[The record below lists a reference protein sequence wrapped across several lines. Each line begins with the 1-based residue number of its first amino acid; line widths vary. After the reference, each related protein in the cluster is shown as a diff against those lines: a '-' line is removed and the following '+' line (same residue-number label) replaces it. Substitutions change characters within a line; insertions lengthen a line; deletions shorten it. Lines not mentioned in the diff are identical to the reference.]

1 VVILNIKESNIMS
14 KYILDREKFLL
25 EKYVSVGEN
34 TEITDNEQ
42 VAVIQGRFNPCA
54 HIGHL
59 NMIKNAHRLTGKRIF
74 VIQILSNNSKS
85 PLKDE
90 GVLEKMAN
98 EIVKHNSEICGWEI
112 FNADKEHAAF
122 LPNIITFTRE
132 NGYEPVALCCG
143 EDRFNDYQSSLDRM
157 NDPAMK
163 EKALQ
168 KDPNA
173 KLVEILPEFEIVIA
187 DDRTGGYSSTKI
199 REAMVLGDEEFV
211 KANIPDYLYPYCD
224 VMKDAVVKV
233 AEEEANKPK
242 RIRKK

>member
-1 VVILNIKESNIMS
+1 MGYILNRK
-14 KYILDREKFLL
+14 DFLL
-25 EKYVSVGEN
+25 EKYVKVGEN
-34 TEITDNEQ
+34 TEITDNEK

-59 NMIKNAHRLTGKRIF
+59 NMINNAQKLTGKRVF
-74 VIQILSNNSKS
+74 VVQIVSNNTKS

-90 GVLEKMAN
+90 DVLNDMAK
-98 EIVKHNSEICGWEI
+98 EIVKHNPAICGWEI

-143 EDRFNDYQSSLDRM
+143 EDRLNDYQSSLDRM
-157 NDPAMK
+157 NDPVAK
-163 EKALQ
+163 EKLLQ

-173 KLVEILPEFEIVIA
+173 KLVDILPDFEIIVA

-211 KANIPDYLYPYCD
+211 KENIPDYLYPYYD

-242 RIRKK
+242 RTRKK

>member
-1 VVILNIKESNIMS
+1 MGYILN
-14 KYILDREKFLL
+14 REEFLL
-25 EKYVSVGEN
+25 EKYVKVGEN
-34 TEITDNEQ
+34 SEITDNEK

-59 NMIKNAHRLTGKRIF
+59 NMINNAHKLTGKRVF
-74 VIQILSNNSKS
+74 VVQIVSNNTKS

-90 GVLEKMAN
+90 DVLSEMAR
-98 EIVKHNSEICGWEI
+98 EILKHNPAICGWEI

-122 LPNIITFTRE
+122 LPNIVTFCRE

-143 EDRFNDYQSSLDRM
+143 EDRLDDYQKSLDRM
-157 NDPAMK
+157 NDPIMK

-199 REAMVLGDEEFV
+199 REAMVANDVEFV
-211 KANIPDYLYPYCD
+211 KANIPDYLYPYYD
-224 VMKDAVVKV
+224 VMKEAVVKV
-233 AEEEANKPK
+233 AKEEANKPK
-242 RIRKK
+242 RVRKK

>member
-1 VVILNIKESNIMS
+1 MS

-25 EKYVSVGEN
+25 EKYVQVGEN

-74 VIQILSNNSKS
+74 VIQIVSNNTKS

-90 GVLEKMAN
+90 KVLDKMAH

-143 EDRFNDYQSSLDRM
+143 EDRLNDYQTSLDRIK
-157 NDPAMK
+157 DPAMK
-163 EKALQ
+163 EKVLQ
-168 KDPNA
+168 KNPDA
-173 KLVEILPEFEIVIA
+173 KLVNIMPEFDIIVS
-187 DDRTGGYSSTKI
+187 DDRSGGYSSTKV
-199 REAMVLGDEEFV
+199 REALILNDKEFV
-211 KANIPDYLYPYCD
+211 EANIPDYLYPYYD
-224 VMKDAVVKV
+224 VMKDAVIKAE
-233 AEEEANKPK
+233 AEEASKPK
-242 RIRKK
+242 RVKKK

>member
-1 VVILNIKESNIMS
+1 MIEYILNRKE
-14 KYILDREKFLL
+14 FLL
-25 EKYVSVGEN
+25 EKYVQVGEN

-59 NMIKNAHRLTGKRIF
+59 NMIKNAHKLTGKRIF

-90 GVLEKMAN
+90 VVLDKMAT

-143 EDRFNDYQSSLDRM
+143 EDRLNDYQSSLDRM
-157 NDPAMK
+157 NDPVAK
-163 EKALQ
+163 EKLLQ

-173 KLVEILPEFEIVIA
+173 KLVDILPDFEIIVA

-211 KANIPDYLYPYCD
+211 KENIPDYLYPYYD

-242 RIRKK
+242 RTRKK

>member
-1 VVILNIKESNIMS
+1 MGYILN
-14 KYILDREKFLL
+14 REEFLL
-25 EKYVSVGEN
+25 EKYVQVGEN

-59 NMIKNAHRLTGKRIF
+59 NMINNAHRLTGKRVF
-74 VIQILSNNSKS
+74 VVQIVSNNTKS

-90 GVLEKMAN
+90 DILSEMAR
-98 EIVKHNSEICGWEI
+98 EILKHNPAICGWEI
-112 FNADKEHAAF
+112 FNADIEHAAF
-122 LPNIITFTRE
+122 LPNIITFCRE

-143 EDRFNDYQSSLDRM
+143 EDRLDDYQKSLYRM
-157 NDPAMK
+157 NDPMMK

-187 DDRTGGYSSTKI
+187 DDRTGGYSSTKV
-199 REAMVLGDEEFV
+199 REAMVVDDVEFV
-211 KANIPDYLYPYCD
+211 KANIPDYLYPYYD
-224 VMKDAVVKV
+224 VMKDAVVKM

-242 RIRKK
+242 KVRKK

>member
-1 VVILNIKESNIMS
+1 MGYILNRKN
-14 KYILDREKFLL
+14 FLL
-25 EKYVSVGEN
+25 EKYVKVGEN
-34 TEITDNEQ
+34 TDITDNER

-59 NMIKNAHRLTGKRIF
+59 NMINNAQKLTGKRVF
-74 VIQILSNNSKS
+74 VVQIVSNNTKS

-90 GVLEKMAN
+90 DVLSDMAR
-98 EIVKHNSEICGWEI
+98 EILKHNPAICGWEI

-122 LPNIITFTRE
+122 LPNIITFCRE

-143 EDRFNDYQSSLDRM
+143 EDRLDDYQKSLDRM
-157 NDPAMK
+157 NDPMMK

-187 DDRTGGYSSTKI
+187 DDRTGGYSSTKV
-199 REAMVLGDEEFV
+199 REAMVVDDVEFV
-211 KANIPDYLYPYCD
+211 KANIPNYLYPYYD
-224 VMKDAVVKV
+224 VMRDAVVKI

-242 RIRKK
+242 RVRKK

>member
-1 VVILNIKESNIMS
+1 MGYILN
-14 KYILDREKFLL
+14 REEFLL
-25 EKYVSVGEN
+25 EKFVKVGEN

-59 NMIKNAHRLTGKRIF
+59 NMIKNAHKLTGKRIF
-74 VIQILSNNSKS
+74 VIQIVSNNSKS

-90 GVLEKMAN
+90 VVLDKMAN

-122 LPNIITFTRE
+122 LPNIVTFTRE
-132 NGYEPVALCCG
+132 NGYEPIALCCG
-143 EDRFNDYQSSLDRM
+143 EDRLDDYQKSLDKM
-157 NDPAMK
+157 NDPIAK
-163 EKALQ
+163 EKILE

-173 KLVEILPEFEIVIA
+173 KLVNILPEFKIVIA

-199 REAMVLGDEEFV
+199 REAMVMGNDEDA
-211 KANIPDYLYPYCD
+211 KTDIPEYLHPYYD
-224 VMKDAVVKV
+224 IMKDAVVKME
-233 AEEEANKPK
+233 EEEAKK
-242 RIRKK
+242 LKKTRKKLI

>member
-1 VVILNIKESNIMS
+1 MS
-14 KYILDREKFLL
+14 KYILNRKDFLL
-25 EKYVSVGEN
+25 EKYVKVGEN

-59 NMIKNAHRLTGKRIF
+59 NMIKNAHRLTGKRVF
-74 VIQILSNNSKS
+74 VVQIVSNNSKS

-90 GVLEKMAN
+90 VVLEKMAT
-98 EIVKHNSEICGWEI
+98 EIVKHNPEICGWEI

-122 LPNIITFTRE
+122 LPNIITFCRE
-132 NGYEPVALCCG
+132 NGYEPSVLCCG
-143 EDRFNDYQSSLDRM
+143 ADRLNDYQKSLYRM
-157 NDPAMK
+157 NDPSMK

-173 KLVEILPEFEIVIA
+173 KLVDILPEFEIIVA

-199 REAMVLGDEEFV
+199 REAMVMNDEEFV
-211 KANIPDYLYPYCD
+211 KANIPNYLYPYYD
-224 VMKDAVVKV
+224 VMKDAVDKMT
-233 AEEEANKPK
+233 EENNKKPN
-242 RIRKK
+242 RVRK

>member
-1 VVILNIKESNIMS
+1 MNEYILN
-14 KYILDREKFLL
+14 REEFLL
-25 EKYVSVGEN
+25 EKYVRVGEN

-42 VAVIQGRFNPCA
+42 VAVIQGRFNPCM

-59 NMIKNAHRLTGKRIF
+59 NMINNAHRLTGKRIF
-74 VIQILSNNSKS
+74 VVQILSNNSKS

-90 GVLEKMAN
+90 DILNKMAN

-143 EDRFNDYQSSLDRM
+143 EDRLNDYQSSLDRIK
-157 NDPAMK
+157 DPAMK
-163 EKALQ
+163 EKVLQ

-173 KLVEILPEFEIVIA
+173 KLVDILPEFEIVIA

-199 REAMVLGDEEFV
+199 REAMIMGDEEFV
-211 KANIPDYLYPYCD
+211 KANIPDYLYPYYD
-224 VMKDAVVKV
+224 VMKDAVVKM

-242 RIRKK
+242 RTRKK

>member
-1 VVILNIKESNIMS
+1 MGYILNRKE
-14 KYILDREKFLL
+14 FLL
-25 EKYVSVGEN
+25 EKYVKVGEN
-34 TEITDNEQ
+34 TEITDNEK

-59 NMIKNAHRLTGKRIF
+59 NMINNAQKLTGKRVF
-74 VIQILSNNSKS
+74 VVQIVSNNTKS

-90 GVLEKMAN
+90 DVLNDMAK
-98 EIVKHNSEICGWEI
+98 EILKHNPAICGWEI

-122 LPNIITFTRE
+122 LPNIITFCRE

-143 EDRFNDYQSSLDRM
+143 EDRLDDYQKSLDRM
-157 NDPAMK
+157 NDPMMK

-187 DDRTGGYSSTKI
+187 DDRTGGYSSTKV
-199 REAMVLGDEEFV
+199 REAMVVDDVEFV
-211 KANIPDYLYPYCD
+211 KANIPNYLYPYYD
-224 VMKDAVVKV
+224 VMRDAVVKM

-242 RIRKK
+242 RVRKK

>member
-1 VVILNIKESNIMS
+1 MGYILNRKE
-14 KYILDREKFLL
+14 FLL
-25 EKYVSVGEN
+25 EKYVQVGEN

-59 NMIKNAHRLTGKRIF
+59 NMIKNAHRLTGKRVF
-74 VIQILSNNSKS
+74 VVQIVSNNSKS

-90 GVLEKMAN
+90 DILNKMAT
-98 EIVKHNSEICGWEI
+98 EIVKHNPEIWGWEI

-132 NGYEPVALCCG
+132 NGYEPIALCCG
-143 EDRFNDYQSSLDRM
+143 EDRLEEYQKSLDRM
-157 NDPAMK
+157 
-163 EKALQ
+163 

-173 KLVEILPEFEIVIA
+173 KLVDMLPEFEIVIA
-187 DDRTGGYSSTKI
+187 DDRTGGYSSTRI
-199 REAMVLGDEEFV
+199 REAMVMGDDET
-211 KANIPDYLYPYCD
+211 A
-224 VMKDAVVKV
+224 MKDIPEYLHPYYGDMKLAVVKM

-242 RIRKK
+242 RVRKKLS

>member
-1 VVILNIKESNIMS
+1 MNRYILN
-14 KYILDREKFLL
+14 REEFLL
-25 EKYVSVGEN
+25 EKYVRVGEN

-42 VAVIQGRFNPCA
+42 VAVIQGRFNPCM

-59 NMIKNAHRLTGKRIF
+59 NMINNAHRLTGKRIF
-74 VIQILSNNSKS
+74 VVQIVSNNSKS

-90 GVLEKMAN
+90 DVLNKMAN
-98 EIVKHNSEICGWEI
+98 EIVKHNSAICGWEI

-143 EDRFNDYQSSLDRM
+143 EDRLNDYQSSLDRIK
-157 NDPAMK
+157 DPAMK
-163 EKALQ
+163 EKVLQ

-173 KLVEILPEFEIVIA
+173 KLVDILPEFEIVIA

-199 REAMVLGDEEFV
+199 REAMVMGDEEFV
-211 KANIPDYLYPYCD
+211 KANIPDYLYPYYD
-224 VMKDAVVKV
+224 VMKDAVVKM

-242 RIRKK
+242 RTRKK

>member
-1 VVILNIKESNIMS
+1 MN
-14 KYILDREKFLL
+14 KYILDRKEFLL
-25 EKYVSVGEN
+25 EKYVRVGEN

-74 VIQILSNNSKS
+74 VVQILSNNSKS

-90 GVLEKMAN
+90 DILNKMAN
-98 EIVKHNSEICGWEI
+98 EIVKHNPEICGWEI

-132 NGYEPVALCCG
+132 NGYEPIALCCG
-143 EDRFNDYQSSLDRM
+143 EDRLNDYQTSLDRIK
-157 NDPAMK
+157 DPAMK
-163 EKALQ
+163 EKVLQ

-173 KLVEILPEFEIVIA
+173 KLVDILPEFEIVIA

-211 KANIPDYLYPYCD
+211 KANIPDYLYPYYD
-224 VMKDAVVKV
+224 VMKDAVVKM

-242 RIRKK
+242 RTRKK

>member
-1 VVILNIKESNIMS
+1 MGYILNRKE
-14 KYILDREKFLL
+14 FLL
-25 EKYVSVGEN
+25 EKYVKVGEN
-34 TEITDNEQ
+34 TEITDNEK

-59 NMIKNAHRLTGKRIF
+59 NMINNAQKLTGKRVF
-74 VIQILSNNSKS
+74 VVQIVSNNTKS

-90 GVLEKMAN
+90 DVLNDMAK
-98 EIVKHNSEICGWEI
+98 EIVKHNPAICGWEI

-122 LPNIITFTRE
+122 LPNIITFCRE

-143 EDRFNDYQSSLDRM
+143 EDRLDDYQKSLNRM
-157 NDPAMK
+157 NDPMMK

-187 DDRTGGYSSTKI
+187 DDRTGGYSSTKV
-199 REAMVLGDEEFV
+199 REAMVNDDVEFV
-211 KANIPDYLYPYCD
+211 KANIPDYLYPYYD

-242 RIRKK
+242 RVRKKLA

>member
-1 VVILNIKESNIMS
+1 MS

-25 EKYVSVGEN
+25 EKYVKVGEN

-74 VIQILSNNSKS
+74 VVQIVSNNTKS

-90 GVLEKMAN
+90 EVLDKMAH

-143 EDRFNDYQSSLDRM
+143 EDRLNDYKTSLDRIK
-157 NDPAMK
+157 DPAMK
-163 EKALQ
+163 EKVLQ

-173 KLVEILPEFEIVIA
+173 KLVNIMPEFDIIVA
-187 DDRTGGYSSTKI
+187 DDRTGGYSSTKV
-199 REAMVLGDEEFV
+199 REALILNDKAFV
-211 KANIPDYLYPYCD
+211 EANIPDYLYPYYD
-224 VMKDAVVKV
+224 IMKDAVIKS
-233 AEEEANKPK
+233 AEEEASKPK
-242 RIRKK
+242 RVKKK

>member
-1 VVILNIKESNIMS
+1 MGYILNRKE
-14 KYILDREKFLL
+14 FLL
-25 EKYVSVGEN
+25 EKYVKVCEN
-34 TEITDNEQ
+34 TEITDNEK

-59 NMIKNAHRLTGKRIF
+59 NMINNAHRLTGKRVF
-74 VIQILSNNSKS
+74 VVQIVSNNTKS

-90 GVLEKMAN
+90 DVLNEMAR
-98 EIVKHNSEICGWEI
+98 EILKHNPAICGWEI

-122 LPNIITFTRE
+122 LPNIITFCRE

-143 EDRFNDYQSSLDRM
+143 EDRLDDYQKSLDRM
-157 NDPAMK
+157 NDPMMK

-187 DDRTGGYSSTKI
+187 DDRTGGYSSTKV
-199 REAMVLGDEEFV
+199 REAMIVDDVEFV
-211 KANIPDYLYPYCD
+211 KANIPDYLYPYYD
-224 VMKDAVVKV
+224 VMKDAVVKM
-233 AEEEANKPK
+233 AEEETNKSK
-242 RIRKK
+242 KVRKK

>member
-1 VVILNIKESNIMS
+1 MGYILN
-14 KYILDREKFLL
+14 REEFLL
-25 EKYVSVGEN
+25 EKFVKIGEN

-59 NMIKNAHRLTGKRIF
+59 NMIKNAHKLTGKRIF
-74 VIQILSNNSKS
+74 VIQIVSNNSKS

-90 GVLEKMAN
+90 VILDKMAN

-122 LPNIITFTRE
+122 LPNIVTFTRE
-132 NGYEPVALCCG
+132 NGYEPIALCCG
-143 EDRFNDYQSSLDRM
+143 EDRLDDYQKSLDRM
-157 NDPAMK
+157 NDPIAK
-163 EKALQ
+163 EKILE

-173 KLVEILPEFEIVIA
+173 KLVDILPEFKIVIA

-199 REAMVLGDEEFV
+199 REEMVMGNDEV
-211 KANIPDYLYPYCD
+211 AKTYIPEYLHPYYD
-224 VMKDAVVKV
+224 IMKDAVVKME
-233 AEEEANKPK
+233 EEEANKPK
-242 RIRKK
+242 RTRKKLI

>member
-1 VVILNIKESNIMS
+1 MDRYILN
-14 KYILDREKFLL
+14 REKFLL
-25 EKYVSVGEN
+25 EKYVRVGEN
-34 TEITDNEQ
+34 TEITDYEQ
-42 VAVIQGRFNPCA
+42 VAVIQGRFNPCM

-59 NMIKNAHRLTGKRIF
+59 NMIKNAHKLTGKRIF

-90 GVLEKMAN
+90 VVLDKMAT
-98 EIVKHNSEICGWEI
+98 EIVKHNSEICGLEI

-143 EDRFNDYQSSLDRM
+143 EDRLNDYQSSLDRM
-157 NDPAMK
+157 NDPVAK
-163 EKALQ
+163 EKLLQ

-173 KLVEILPEFEIVIA
+173 KLVDILPDFEIIVA

-211 KANIPDYLYPYCD
+211 KENIPDYLYPYYD

-242 RIRKK
+242 RTRKK

>member
-1 VVILNIKESNIMS
+1 MNRYILN
-14 KYILDREKFLL
+14 REEFLL
-25 EKYVSVGEN
+25 EKYVRVGEN

-42 VAVIQGRFNPCA
+42 VAVIQGRFNPCM

-59 NMIKNAHRLTGKRIF
+59 NMINNAHRLTGKRIF
-74 VIQILSNNSKS
+74 VVQIVSNNSKS

-90 GVLEKMAN
+90 DILNKMAN
-98 EIVKHNSEICGWEI
+98 EIVKHNSAICGWEI

-143 EDRFNDYQSSLDRM
+143 EDRLNDYQTSLDRIK
-157 NDPAMK
+157 DPAMK
-163 EKALQ
+163 EKVLQ

-173 KLVEILPEFEIVIA
+173 KLVDILPEFEIVIA

-199 REAMVLGDEEFV
+199 REAMVMGDEEFV
-211 KANIPDYLYPYCD
+211 KANIPDYLYPYYD
-224 VMKDAVVKV
+224 VMKDAVVKM

-242 RIRKK
+242 RTRKK

>member
-1 VVILNIKESNIMS
+1 MS

-25 EKYVSVGEN
+25 EKYVQVGEN

-90 GVLEKMAN
+90 DVLEKMAN

-143 EDRFNDYQSSLDRM
+143 EDRLNDYQTSLDRIK
-157 NDPAMK
+157 DPSAK
-163 EKALQ
+163 ERMLQ
-168 KDPNA
+168 KNPNA
-173 KLVEILPEFEIVIA
+173 KLVDIMPEFDIIVA
-187 DDRTGGYSSTKI
+187 DDRTGGYSSTKV
-199 REAMVLGDEEFV
+199 REAMIMDDRAFV
-211 KANIPDYLYPYCD
+211 EANIPDYLYPYYD
-224 VMKDAVVKV
+224 VMKDAVVRS
-233 AEEEANKPK
+233 AEEEKPK
-242 RIRKK
+242 RVRKK